1 MARSGLKLLVVHP
14 DSIIENG
21 FFPVPLASMIVRTST
36 FQATASLL
44 SRPSLRATFVA
55 NSQSTNSN
63 PRLARLPH
71 PAASST
77 TISAPLAPAPLG
89 NTPLPTLVLW
99 AEHSLTP
106 SSRRSTPTRPNFHS
120 LVSKGDSTQ
129 LTNTLVVSKAFF
141 HYGIHY

>member
-55 NSQSTNSN
+55 NSQSINSN

-89 NTPLPTLVLW
+89 NTPLPT
-99 AEHSLTP
+99 
-106 SSRRSTPTRPNFHS
+106 PNFHS